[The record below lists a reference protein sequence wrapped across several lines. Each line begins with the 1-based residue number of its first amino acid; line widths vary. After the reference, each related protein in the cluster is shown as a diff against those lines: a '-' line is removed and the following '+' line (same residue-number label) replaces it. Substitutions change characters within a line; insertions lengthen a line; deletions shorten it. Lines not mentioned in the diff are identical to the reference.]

1 MRGASVEYD
10 ARAMP
15 ALRGREL
22 AAYLVF
28 SALWSGNWLVIRIG
42 LAGLPPFLFAGLRLA
57 LACVLL
63 TAIVLGRKRSPVS
76 GRETRFI
83 ALVGFLQIG
92 VSYACV
98 FTAEQWIESG
108 LAALLFA
115 TFALWVGIFAHAAL
129 PDEPLTRRAV
139 GAALLGVVGVAVIQG
154 PAVGRAL
161 AGRPGPLAAGG
172 ALMLVSSLV
181 SAWSVVLIKKHL
193 KRVPALTS
201 VLGQSV
207 VAGVALLS
215 AAALFER
222 GASPRFTPVALG
234 AVLYLG
240 VIGTLTF
247 VGTQW
252 LVPRV
257 PAAVVGSFPFLN
269 TLLALV
275 WGSLLGGE
283 RLTGRVAAGGAMIL
297 AGIALVTVGRGIRY
311 ANDGRE
317 FSEPEPGRDARPS

>member
-1 MRGASVEYD
+1 
-10 ARAMP
+10 MP

-22 AAYLVF
+22 AAFILF

-42 LAGLPPFLFAGLRLA
+42 LADLPPFLFAGLRLA
-57 LACVLL
+57 LASALL
-63 TAIVLGRKRSPVS
+63 AAVVLGRQRGPVS
-76 GRETRFI
+76 GREARFI

-139 GAALLGVVGVAVIQG
+139 GAALLGMAGVAVIQG
-154 PAVGRAL
+154 PAIGRAL
-161 AGRPGPLAAGG
+161 AGRPGPVAAGG

-193 KRVPALTS
+193 ARVAALTS

-207 VAGVALLS
+207 VAGVVLLS

-222 GASPRFTPVALG
+222 SASPRFTPVALG

-283 RLTGRVAAGGAMIL
+283 RLTGRVAAGGALIL
-297 AGIALVTVGRGIRY
+297 AGVALVAFGPG
-311 ANDGRE
+311 AAFAKGGRE
-317 FSEPEPGRDARPS
+317 PSKREPSPHAGPS

>member
-1 MRGASVEYD
+1 VRGASVEYD

-42 LAGLPPFLFAGLRLA
+42 LADLPPFLFAGLRLA

-63 TAIVLGRKRSPVS
+63 AGVVLGRTRGPVS
-76 GRETRFI
+76 GRQIRFI

-115 TFALWVGIFAHAAL
+115 TFALWVGLFAHWLL
-129 PDEPLTRRAV
+129 PDEPLTARTVA
-139 GAALLGVVGVAVIQG
+139 AALLGVTGVAVIQG
-154 PAVGRAL
+154 PAVLRAL
-161 AGRPGPLAAGG
+161 SNPLGKLAAGG
-172 ALMLVSSLV
+172 LLVLVSSLV
-181 SAWSVVLIKKHL
+181 SAYAVILIKKHL
-193 KRVPALTS
+193 RGVPAFTS

-207 VAGVALLS
+207 VAAVVLLGAS
-215 AAALFER
+215 AGFER
-222 GASPRFTPVALG
+222 GAAVRWTPGSIG
-234 AVLYLG
+234 AVAYLG
-240 VIGTLTF
+240 VLGTLTF

-257 PAAVVGSFPFLN
+257 PAPVVGSFPLIN
-269 TLLALV
+269 TALALV
-275 WGSLLGGE
+275 WGSLLGRE
-283 RLTGRVAAGGAMIL
+283 RLTAQALAGGALILAGVALVAFGRVA
-297 AGIALVTVGRGIRY
+297 
-311 ANDGRE
+311 
-317 FSEPEPGRDARPS
+317 EPGPRAGPS

>member
-1 MRGASVEYD
+1 
-10 ARAMP
+10 MP

-42 LAGLPPFLFAGLRLA
+42 LADLPPFLFAGLRLA
-57 LACVLL
+57 LASALL
-63 TAIVLGRKRSPVS
+63 AAVVLGRQRGPVS
-76 GRETRFI
+76 RREARFI
-83 ALVGFLQIG
+83 ALIGFLQIG

-115 TFALWVGIFAHAAL
+115 TFALWVGIFANAAL

-139 GAALLGVVGVAVIQG
+139 GAALLGMAGVAVIQG

-161 AGRPGPLAAGG
+161 AGRPGPVAAGG

-283 RLTGRVAAGGAMIL
+283 RLTGRVAAGGALIL
-297 AGIALVTVGRGIRY
+297 AGVALVAFGRGVDFGNGSR
-311 ANDGRE
+311 DLSR
-317 FSEPEPGRDARPS
+317 PEPSPHVGPS